1 MKLFN
6 GLNKRI
12 QGEDFT
18 KAGDVYSFSMVL
30 YQLLTQRLLSIDSDF
45 YQFIIENVLLLNQR
59 FLRAILISSKDVGLL
74 ILNNDQHSMKLSF
87 YLRLM
92 KNSKRLCHSK
102 SILHRNI
109 KAENVLVNDEF
120 TPKLSDFGLSITL
133 DEIAKATKK
142 PVRGTPT
149 HMAPEIWE
157 SSTYTAKS
165 DVYAYGFT
173 VYEIITNEIPFKDY
187 RGIYQVI
194 HDVVDLK
201 KRPEFQESIP
211 QCYKQLIAECWAH
224 DPADRPTFKEILKR
238 LKENAAFI
246 NSISADPDDF
256 LQYADIFDPPSTPVE
271 ESTLSSQ
278 EVKLDGLKISHKQQE
293 LPIEKDNPSK
303 STE

>member
-133 DEIAKATKK
+133 DEIAKATKT

-211 QCYKQLIAECWAH
+211 QYYKQLIAECWAH